1 MNLVDFAMVAASPLA
16 CIFCGILKEYAQENM
31 ARPALRFGAPSAS
44 AMWVLY
50 VLEGILSS
58 LADPSSIWYIVLL
71 AVLFAV
77 LWFLFYRLVDLG
89 QHIVHNED
97 EDSHHHTD
105 YAMQKTH
112 DVMMPVLDKF
122 VSNTKSNISADLNSE
137 LSKMCTLIAGL
148 SQNIQLTATQLQSI
162 KNSHE
167 DLSYNYEYLT
177 KDLTNIISKSQS
189 QHDET
194 SRTIQEQ
201 SEIISKQ
208 SELISIMSA
217 KLEALFSDKNSD
229 ENAQKDDK
237 NTCDTAQ
244 NASEEQQQKTILTA
258 QDGMSSRAIGNKMQG
273 LMAQYLREY
282 GFDVEEGYGAGSPD
296 YILRKSGTI
305 VAIGSNKSYTLK
317 EQPGRMQRS
326 ISIKD
331 VAPELILAK
340 KLNMQLVVFVTNIT
354 NGRRW
359 AKKIPSDMLESWN
372 GEPTPVILA
381 KNDPESGKILEE
393 SFLLVL
399 ADLGADV

>member
-1 MNLVDFAMVAASPLA
+1 MNLADFALIALSPLA

-44 AMWVLY
+44 AMWVIFMT
-50 VLEGILSS
+50 EGMLSS
-58 LADPSSIWYIVLL
+58 LADPASIWYIIILVILL
-71 AVLFAV
+71 AVL
-77 LWFLFYRLVDLG
+77 WFVFYRLVDLG

-97 EDSHHHTD
+97 KDSHHHTD
-105 YAMQKTH
+105 YTVQKTH
-112 DVMMPVLDKF
+112 DVMVPVLDRF
-122 VSNTKSNISADLNSE
+122 VSNTKSSISADLNSE
-137 LSKMCTLIAGL
+137 LAKTHTQIAGL
-148 SQNIQLTATQLQSI
+148 SQNMQLIATHLQSI

-167 DLSYNYEYLT
+167 DLSCNYEYLT

-208 SELISIMSA
+208 SELISIVSA
-217 KLEALFSDKNSD
+217 RLEALFSDENSD
-229 ENAQKDDK
+229 ENAQKGE
-237 NTCDTAQ
+237 Q
-244 NASEEQQQKTILTA
+244 NACNAAETSSEVSQQKITLTA

-273 LMAQYLREY
+273 EMAEYLRDY
-282 GFDVEEGYGAGSPD
+282 GFDVDDERGAGRPD
-296 YILRKSGTI
+296 YIIRKSGKI
-305 VAIGSNKSYTLK
+305 VTVGSNKSYTLK

-340 KLNMQLVVFVTNIT
+340 KLNVQLVIFVTNIA
-354 NGRRW
+354 NGRKW

-381 KNDPESGKILEE
+381 KNDPESGKMLEE
-393 SFLLVL
+393 SFLSVL